1 MSVFVTTCVYF
12 KHFCKMLDHW
22 NDVKGFALIWQKVG
36 LIGLTYTECKLRNW
50 KHDSGDYVMVIHV
63 VVALVKLISLGYL
76 KNKLIISESMYETD
90 ICSIFSTERYRVSV
104 FHQLWTYQ
112 NMQGKKHQTCAFH
125 ITILSNWIIHSM
137 FLPQLSN

>member
-63 VVALVKLISLGYL
+63 VVPFVKLISLGVSLKKQVNHIWINVWSWYL
-76 KNKLIISESMYETD
+76 QNFLNRTVSSQRFSPTLNIPKYAREKAPNKCLSYND
-90 ICSIFSTERYRVSV
+90 FVKLDNALNIF
-104 FHQLWTYQ
+104 
-112 NMQGKKHQTCAFH
+112 A
-125 ITILSNWIIHSM
+125 TI
-137 FLPQLSN
+137 

>member
-1 MSVFVTTCVYF
+1 MSFFVTTCVYF

-50 KHDSGDYVMVIHV
+50 KHDSGDGDTCSCTISQTDQSGGILKTSLSYLNQCM
-63 VVALVKLISLGYL
+63 KLISAAFSQQNG
-76 KNKLIISESMYETD
+76 IESAFFTN
-90 ICSIFSTERYRVSV
+90 
-104 FHQLWTYQ
+104 WTYQ
-112 NMQGKKHQTCAFH
+112 NMQGKKHQTSAFQ
-125 ITILSNWIIHSM
+125 ITILSNWIIHSI